1 MKLSYSWLCDYV
13 NLDGIEIEDVKDR
26 LTMGAFEVEEMSKE
40 GPDLTGPVVV
50 GEIVDI
56 KTHPNADKIRLTRVK
71 LKKDQEPVEIVC
83 GAQNIEVGQRI
94 PVALPGSIVV
104 NRKTGEKLEIKAG
117 EIRGV
122 LSNGMLCS
130 PPELGITDGDAEG
143 ILVLSRPG
151 ENGVE
156 LGIDIIEHLSL
167 KPDYVMHVAPR
178 SNRGDAL
185 SVIGLAR
192 EMAALTGRKLEI
204 PDWKLKVEG
213 DDKVYQDK
221 EGETVGFST
230 SIENTEDC
238 PYFSIRLIENVKV
251 GPSPDWLA
259 RRLESLGLRTVNNVV
274 DITNYVMLEYGQ
286 PLHAYDLAKVKG
298 GTIAVR
304 RAKSGEKLVSLDGK
318 VRDLTDE
325 VLAIVD
331 TENVIGL
338 AGIMGG
344 KDSEIGETTTT
355 IALEAAAFT
364 PARVRRGSRLMGL
377 SSDSSLRFERG
388 VDVETVRAASDRAAY
403 LISKYCGADVKVKNL
418 FQSGSPKTTQTKV
431 SMRLSQ
437 VKRLLDVDMPG
448 ADAIKYLT
456 SLGFKPEPQTN
467 PDEITVEVP
476 SFRRE
481 DVTREIDLIEEVC
494 RLFGY
499 DNLPE
504 AMPRS
509 SACPE
514 RADQL
519 VRDIRFALSGQGLSE
534 AWLSSLRGES
544 SLTESETVV
553 RVLNPLS
560 KDHQALRQSLIPG
573 MIDAVKYNLDRGVK
587 DVWLFETGRVYERVE
602 EKSALDKWSTG
613 VAERTLVAAVI
624 TGSLVKQVTK
634 SEKVKEKV
642 VTKASLEEKVDFYR
656 IKGIAESMLEKAGV
670 PVNRLRFFRPKNAPA
685 HLHPYRTCVIA
696 VAPADKFPRDVEGKM
711 EDRLVKLGMVGEVH
725 PGYLAEK
732 DLRDAVYAFELD
744 LEQIAKSLVVGG
756 FKEPASTPAMTR
768 DLTVDMKDSTDH
780 AAVQGS
786 IEMSGGA
793 SLVDVELVS
802 IYPLEEGTRSLSY
815 RLTFQDREK
824 TLTTDEVD
832 KIMGKVRDNLVSKMG
847 GKFRA

>member
-13 NLDGIEIEDVKDR
+13 NLDGLAIEDVKDK

-40 GPDLTGPVVV
+40 GPDLTGPVVL

-56 KTHPNADKIRLTRVK
+56 KVHPNADKIRLTKVK
-71 LKKDQEPVEIVC
+71 LKKDQDPVEIVC
-83 GAQNIEVGQRI
+83 GAQNIEVGQKI
-94 PVALPGSIVV
+94 PVALPGSVVV
-104 NRKTGEKLEIKAG
+104 NRKTGDKLEIKAG

-122 LSNGMLCS
+122 TSNGMLCS
-130 PPELGITDGDAEG
+130 PPELGITDGDSEG
-143 ILVLSRPG
+143 ILILSKPG
-151 ENGVE
+151 ENGLE

-167 KPDYVMHVAPR
+167 KPDYVFHVAPR

-192 EMAALTGRKLEI
+192 EMAALTNRKLEI
-204 PDWKLKVEG
+204 PEWKLNVEG
-213 DDKVYQDK
+213 EDRAYQDK
-221 EGETVGFST
+221 EGEKHGLTT

-286 PLHAYDLAKVKG
+286 PLHAYDLAKLKG
-298 GTIAVR
+298 STIAVR
-304 RAKSGEKLVSLDGK
+304 RAKNGEKLTSLDGK

-331 TENVIGL
+331 AENVIGL

-344 KDSEIGETTTT
+344 KDSEISETTTT
-355 IALEAAAFT
+355 IALEAAAFS

-388 VDVETVRAASDRAAY
+388 VDVETVKAASDRAAY
-403 LISKYCGADVKVKNL
+403 LIAKYCGGEAKVKSL
-418 FQSGSPKTTQTKV
+418 FQSGSPKTTPTKV

-437 VKRLLDVDMPG
+437 VKRLLDVDMT
-448 ADAIKYLT
+448 AEEAIKYLT
-456 SLGFKPEPQTN
+456 SLGFKAEPQSKQG
-467 PDEITVEVP
+467 EITVEVP
-476 SFRRE
+476 SFRRQ

-514 RADQL
+514 RSDKL
-519 VRDIRFALSGQGLSE
+519 MRDLRSALSGQGLSE
-534 AWLSSLRGES
+534 AWLSSLRGEGD
-544 SLTESETVV
+544 LAESDSVV

-560 KDHQALRQSLIPG
+560 KDHQVLRQSLVPG

-587 DVWLFETGRVYERVE
+587 DVWLFETGRSYERVAD
-602 EKSALDKWSTG
+602 KSEADKWATG
-613 VAERTLVAAVI
+613 VAEKTLVAGII
-624 TGSLVKQVTK
+624 TGSLAKQVTK
-634 SEKVKEKV
+634 SEKVKDKII
-642 VTKASLEEKVDFYR
+642 TKPSLDEKVDFYR

-670 PVNRLRFFRPKNAPA
+670 PFTRLRFFRPKNAPA
-685 HLHPYRTCVIA
+685 YLHPYRACVIA

-711 EDRLVKLGMVGEVH
+711 EDRLVKLGLVGEVH
-725 PGYLAEK
+725 PGYLSEK
-732 DLRDAVYAFELD
+732 GLREAAYVFELD
-744 LEQIAKSLVVGG
+744 VDQIAKSIVDSG
-756 FKEPASTPAMTR
+756 FKEPATTPVMTR
-768 DLTVDMKDSTDH
+768 DLTIDMKETTDH

-815 RLTFQDREK
+815 RLTFQDKEK

-832 KIMGKVRDNLVSKMG
+832 KIMSKVRDNLVSKMG